1 MLVSA
6 LIAFA
11 HFFAFFA
18 LTAALMLQ
26 LTLLSDS
33 ISVAIARRIQRA
45 DRVYGMSAILILIFG
60 LLRVVYFEKGADYY
74 FGNTFFLLKIGL
86 FIILGLL
93 SIFPTICYLRWNP
106 ELKLDIAPE
115 LSIREVQKLRKIIH
129 SELVVILGILL
140 CASLMAK
147 GYG

>member
-6 LIAFA
+6 LIAYA

-18 LTAALMLQ
+18 LTAALILQ

-33 ISVAIARRIQRA
+33 ISVATAQRIQRA
-45 DRVYGMSAILILIFG
+45 DRFYGMFAILILIFG

-74 FGNTFFLLKIGL
+74 FSNTFFLLKMGL
-86 FIILGLL
+86 FIVVGLL
-93 SIFPTICYLRWNP
+93 SIYPTICYTRWNP

-115 LSIREVQKLRKIIH
+115 LSIQSVQKLRKIIH
-129 SELVVILGILL
+129 TEMVVILGILL

-147 GYG
+147 GFG